1 MRVRAPADPHTFM
14 GGDDSPLFRAD
25 ENSVRGP
32 SFVERGPSLGQSGTS
47 FPEAGTSYP
56 ENGTSLLATR
66 AEMGKED
73 GEPFSAFPVDDV
85 REKCVPGR
93 QLSMHLSVVW

>member
-1 MRVRAPADPHTFM
+1 MRVCAPADPHTFM
-14 GGDDSPLFRAD
+14 GGDDSHLFRAL
-25 ENSVRGP
+25 EKSIKGPSFSERGP
-32 SFVERGPSLGQSGTS
+32 SFGQSGTS

-56 ENGTSLLATR
+56 ESSTSLLGTR
-66 AEMGKED
+66 ATIGKED

-93 QLSMHLSVVW
+93 QLLMHLSVAW